1 MRASLVVH
9 WLRVCFAVP
18 GTQVRSLV
26 REDPTSHGATKSED
40 NNKDPVQPNLIK
52 NQQNIKQKKNKWNMY
67 CFMGANAIEKNQEE
81 W

>member
-1 MRASLVVH
+1 MVH

-26 REDPTSHGATKSED
+26 WEDPTSHGATKSED

-52 NQQNIKQKKNKWNMY
+52 NQQNIKQKKISETCIVSWGQMLLRKIKKS
-67 CFMGANAIEKNQEE
+67 GKEG
-81 W
+81 